1 MSLRT
6 TAFALLGCAMIL
18 AGCHRQSFDARAF
31 TSTDALFSASL
42 REYQQRRWQ
51 NAARGF
57 ERLTTDLP
65 ARDPRLATAYFYLGK
80 SQQEIGEYLTAAQTF
95 QRVSE
100 SFPDDTLA
108 DDALFEA
115 GRAYQRLWRKP
126 TLDAQHGQSAL
137 NVLRTL
143 LVVYPNSPLVADTQ
157 RDVARLEQWFATKD
171 YETGYHYIRRRAYD
185 SAIIYFRDVIENY
198 PNTPKAREA
207 YLRLLESYRA
217 IRYTDDARELCTVM
231 LERYST
237 DRDVTRACSG
247 AG

>member
-1 MSLRT
+1 MSSGKTIL
-6 TAFALLGCAMIL
+6 ALLGCAMIL
-18 AGCHRQSFDARAF
+18 AGCHRQSFDPRAF

-42 REYQQRRWQ
+42 REFQQRNWA

-57 ERLTTDLP
+57 EHLTTDLP
-65 ARDPRLATAYFYLGK
+65 ARDPRLAMAYFYLGK
-80 SQQEIGEYLTAAQTF
+80 SQQAGGEYLTSAQTF
-95 QRVSE
+95 RRVSE

-108 DDALFEA
+108 DDALSEA
-115 GRAYQRLWRKP
+115 GKSYQRLWRKP

-143 LVVYPNSPLVADTQ
+143 LVMYPGSPLAAETE

-171 YETGYHYIRRRAYD
+171 YETGYHYVKRRAYD

-198 PNTPKAREA
+198 PNTPRAREA

-217 IRYTDDARELCTVM
+217 IRYNEDARELCTVM
-231 LERYST
+231 VARYST

>member
-1 MSLRT
+1 MSLRK
-6 TAFALLGCAMIL
+6 TALALLGGAMIL
-18 AGCHRQSFDARAF
+18 AGCHRQSFDPRAF

-42 REYQQRRWQ
+42 REFQQGKWE
-51 NAARGF
+51 NAVRGF
-57 ERLTTDLP
+57 ERLTSDLP
-65 ARDPRLATAYFYLGK
+65 ARDPRLAMAYFYLAK
-80 SQQEIGEYLTAAQTF
+80 SQQNVGEYLTAAQTF

-108 DDALFEA
+108 DDALLEA
-115 GRAYQRLWRKP
+115 GKSYQQLWRKP

-143 LVVYPNSPLVADTQ
+143 LVVYPGSPLVPETET
-157 RDVARLEQWFATKD
+157 DVARLEQWFATKD

-217 IRYTDDARELCTVM
+217 IRYEEDARELCTVM
-231 LERYST
+231 LSRYST
-237 DRDVTRACSG
+237 DREVTRACSG